1 MCEKTLHSNICLVY
15 SNGMRTILHSDL
27 NNFYASVES
36 LFHPEFS
43 NVPLV
48 VCGKAED
55 RHGIVLAKNM
65 IAKKAGVKTGMV
77 LFEAKKLCPNLVCIE
92 AHHDL
97 YLKYSRAVRKI
108 YLEYTDQVEPF
119 GIDEA
124 WLDVSSSTIH
134 GGDGYKIAEEIRKRV
149 KEEIGLTVSIG
160 VSFNK
165 VFAKL
170 GSDMK
175 KPDAVTVISKD
186 NFKNKVWGLPASDIL
201 YVGKATK
208 EKLEKLNIH
217 TIGEL
222 ATFSKPILV
231 SKLGKWG
238 EVLLSYAR
246 GQDVDPVRKYDEF
259 EELKSIGNSITYY
272 RDIKTDEDVFSL
284 LILIAESVC
293 ARMKHAGFK
302 CARTLSL
309 VVTND
314 KLETTVRMT
323 KPATPMTL
331 SSEIAQTAFD
341 LFKKTFSWSSALVRM
356 LGITVSDFTEH
367 KQLALFED
375 EKKKDKLVKLEN
387 VIEQMRE
394 KYGRKIINKA
404 VIFKDEHMLNL
415 NIKGDPSALSSDV
428 ASLSPLDTATYHKK

>member
-1 MCEKTLHSNICLVY
+1 
-15 SNGMRTILHSDL
+15 MRTILHSDL

-36 LFHPEFS
+36 LFHPEYS
-43 NVPLV
+43 GCPLV
-48 VCGKAED
+48 VCGKVED

-77 LFEAKKLCPNLVCIE
+77 LFEAKKFCPNLVCIE

-124 WLDVSSSTIH
+124 WLDVTHSNAC

-186 NFKNKVWGLPASDIL
+186 NFKNKVWGLPASDLL
-201 YVGKATK
+201 YVGRATK
-208 EKLEKLNIH
+208 DKLEKLNIH

-222 ATFSKPILV
+222 ATFSKPILT

-272 RDIKTDEDVFSL
+272 RDIKTDDDVYSL
-284 LILIAESVC
+284 LILLSESVC

-323 KPATPMTL
+323 KATTPMSL
-331 SSEIAQTAFD
+331 STEMAQTAFD
-341 LFKKTFSWSSALVRM
+341 LFKKTFSWSTALVRM

-387 VIEQMRE
+387 VVEQMRE

-404 VIFKDEHMLNL
+404 VILKDEHMVNL
-415 NIKGDPSALSSDV
+415 NIKGDPGSLSSDV
-428 ASLSPLDTATYHKK
+428 ATASPLETAKYHKK

>member
-1 MCEKTLHSNICLVY
+1 
-15 SNGMRTILHSDL
+15 MRTILHSDL

-36 LFHPEFS
+36 LFHPEYAGC
-43 NVPLV
+43 PLV
-48 VCGKAED
+48 VCGRVED

-124 WLDVSSSTIH
+124 WLDVTHSNAC

-186 NFKNKVWGLPASDIL
+186 NFKNKVWGLPASDLL
-201 YVGKATK
+201 YVGRATK
-208 EKLEKLNIH
+208 DKLEKLNIH

-222 ATFSKPILV
+222 ATFSKPILT

-272 RDIKTDEDVFSL
+272 RDIKTDDDVYSL
-284 LILIAESVC
+284 LILLSESVC

-323 KPATPMTL
+323 KATTPMSL
-331 SSEIAQTAFD
+331 STEMAQTAFD
-341 LFKKTFSWSSALVRM
+341 LFKKTFSWSTALVRM

-387 VIEQMRE
+387 VVEQMRE

-404 VIFKDEHMLNL
+404 VILKDEHMVNL
-415 NIKGDPSALSSDV
+415 NIKGDPGSLSSDV
-428 ASLSPLDTATYHKK
+428 ATASPLETATYHKK

>member
-1 MCEKTLHSNICLVY
+1 
-15 SNGMRTILHSDL
+15 MRTILHSDL

-36 LFHPEFS
+36 LFHPEYAGC
-43 NVPLV
+43 PLV
-48 VCGKAED
+48 VCGRVED

-77 LFEAKKLCPNLVCIE
+77 LFEAKKLCPNLICIE

-108 YLEYTDQVEPF
+108 YLKYTDQVEPF

-124 WLDVSSSTIH
+124 WLDVTHSNAC

-186 NFKNKVWGLPASDIL
+186 NFKNKVWGLPASDLL
-201 YVGKATK
+201 YVGRATK
-208 EKLEKLNIH
+208 DKLEKLNIH

-222 ATFSKPILV
+222 ATFSKPILT

-272 RDIKTDEDVFSL
+272 RDIKTDDDVYSL
-284 LILIAESVC
+284 LILLSESVC
-293 ARMKHAGFK
+293 SRMKHAGFK

-323 KPATPMTL
+323 KATTPMSL
-331 SSEIAQTAFD
+331 STEMAQTAFD
-341 LFKKTFSWSSALVRM
+341 LFKKTFSWSTALVRM

-387 VIEQMRE
+387 VVEQMRE

-404 VIFKDEHMLNL
+404 VILKDEHMVNL
-415 NIKGDPSALSSDV
+415 NIKGDSGSLSSDV
-428 ASLSPLDTATYHKK
+428 ATASPLETAKYHKK

>member
-1 MCEKTLHSNICLVY
+1 
-15 SNGMRTILHSDL
+15 MRTILHSDL

-36 LFHPEFS
+36 LFHPEY
-43 NVPLV
+43 VGCPLV
-48 VCGKAED
+48 VCGRVED

-124 WLDVSSSTIH
+124 WLDVTHSNAC

-186 NFKNKVWGLPASDIL
+186 NFKNKVWGLPASDLL

-208 EKLEKLNIH
+208 DKLEKLNIH

-222 ATFSKPILV
+222 ATFSKPILT

-272 RDIKTDEDVFSL
+272 RDIKTDDDVYSL
-284 LILIAESVC
+284 LILLSESVC

-323 KPATPMTL
+323 KATTPMSL
-331 SSEIAQTAFD
+331 STEMAQTAFD
-341 LFKKTFSWSSALVRM
+341 LFKKTFSWSTALVRM

-387 VIEQMRE
+387 VVEQMRE

-404 VIFKDEHMLNL
+404 VILKDEHMVNL
-415 NIKGDPSALSSDV
+415 NIKGDPGSLSSDV
-428 ASLSPLDTATYHKK
+428 ATASPLETATYHKK

>member
-1 MCEKTLHSNICLVY
+1 
-15 SNGMRTILHSDL
+15 MRTILHSDL

-36 LFHPEFS
+36 LFHPEYAGC
-43 NVPLV
+43 PLV
-48 VCGKAED
+48 VCGKTED

-77 LFEAKKLCPNLVCIE
+77 LFEAKKLCPNLICIE

-124 WLDVSSSTIH
+124 WLDVTHSNAC

-186 NFKNKVWGLPASDIL
+186 NFKNKVWGLPASDLL
-201 YVGKATK
+201 YVGRATK
-208 EKLEKLNIH
+208 DKLEKLNIH

-222 ATFSKPILV
+222 ATFSKPILT

-272 RDIKTDEDVFSL
+272 RDIKTDDDVYSL
-284 LILIAESVC
+284 LILLSESVC

-323 KPATPMTL
+323 KATTPMSL
-331 SSEIAQTAFD
+331 STEMAQTAFD
-341 LFKKTFSWSSALVRM
+341 LFKKTFSWSTALVRM

-387 VIEQMRE
+387 VVEQMRE

-404 VIFKDEHMLNL
+404 VILKDEHMVNL
-415 NIKGDPSALSSDV
+415 NIKGDPGSLSSDV
-428 ASLSPLDTATYHKK
+428 ATASPLETATYHKK

>member
-1 MCEKTLHSNICLVY
+1 
-15 SNGMRTILHSDL
+15 MRTILHSDL

-36 LFHPEFS
+36 LFHPEYAGC
-43 NVPLV
+43 PLV
-48 VCGKAED
+48 VCGRVED

-65 IAKKAGVKTGMV
+65 IAKRAGVKTGMV
-77 LFEAKKLCPNLVCIE
+77 LFEAKKFCPNLVCIE

-124 WLDVSSSTIH
+124 WLDVTHSNAC

-186 NFKNKVWGLPASDIL
+186 NFKNKVWGLPASDLL

-208 EKLEKLNIH
+208 DKLEKLNIH

-222 ATFSKPILV
+222 ATFSKPILT

-272 RDIKTDEDVFSL
+272 RDIKTDDDVYSL
-284 LILIAESVC
+284 LILLSESVC

-323 KPATPMTL
+323 KATTPMSL
-331 SSEIAQTAFD
+331 STEMAQTAFD
-341 LFKKTFSWSSALVRM
+341 LFKKTFSWSTALVRM

-387 VIEQMRE
+387 VVEQMRE

-404 VIFKDEHMLNL
+404 VILKDEHMVNL
-415 NIKGDPSALSSDV
+415 NIKGDPGSLSSDV
-428 ASLSPLDTATYHKK
+428 ATASPLETAKYHKK

>member
-1 MCEKTLHSNICLVY
+1 
-15 SNGMRTILHSDL
+15 MRTILHSDL

-36 LFHPEFS
+36 LFHPEYAGC
-43 NVPLV
+43 PLV
-48 VCGKAED
+48 VCGRVED

-124 WLDVSSSTIH
+124 WLDVTHSNIC

-186 NFKNKVWGLPASDIL
+186 NFKNKVWGLPASDLL

-208 EKLEKLNIH
+208 DKLEKLNIH

-222 ATFSKPILV
+222 ATFSKPILT

-272 RDIKTDEDVFSL
+272 RDIKTDDDVYSL
-284 LILIAESVC
+284 LILLSESVC

-323 KPATPMTL
+323 KATTPMSL
-331 SSEIAQTAFD
+331 STEMAQTAFD
-341 LFKKTFSWSSALVRM
+341 LFKKTFSWSTALVRM

-387 VIEQMRE
+387 VVEQMRE

-404 VIFKDEHMLNL
+404 VILKDEHMVNL
-415 NIKGDPSALSSDV
+415 NIKGDPGSLSSDV
-428 ASLSPLDTATYHKK
+428 ATASPLETAKYHKK

>member
-1 MCEKTLHSNICLVY
+1 
-15 SNGMRTILHSDL
+15 MRTILHSDL

-36 LFHPEFS
+36 LFHPEYAGC
-43 NVPLV
+43 PLV
-48 VCGKAED
+48 VCGRVED

-124 WLDVSSSTIH
+124 WLDVTHSNAC

-186 NFKNKVWGLPASDIL
+186 NFKNKVWGLSASDLL
-201 YVGKATK
+201 YVGRATK
-208 EKLEKLNIH
+208 DKLEKLNIH

-222 ATFSKPILV
+222 ATFSKPILT

-272 RDIKTDEDVFSL
+272 RDIKTDDDVYSL
-284 LILIAESVC
+284 LILLSESVC

-323 KPATPMTL
+323 KATTPMSL
-331 SSEIAQTAFD
+331 STEMAQTAFD
-341 LFKKTFSWSSALVRM
+341 LFKKTFSWSTALVRM

-387 VIEQMRE
+387 VVEQMRE

-404 VIFKDEHMLNL
+404 VILKDEHMLNL
-415 NIKGDPSALSSDV
+415 NIKGDPGSLSSDV
-428 ASLSPLDTATYHKK
+428 ATASPLETAKYHKK

>member
-1 MCEKTLHSNICLVY
+1 
-15 SNGMRTILHSDL
+15 MRTILHSDL

-36 LFHPEFS
+36 LFHPEYAGC
-43 NVPLV
+43 PLV
-48 VCGKAED
+48 VCGRVED

-65 IAKKAGVKTGMV
+65 IAKKTGVKTGMV

-124 WLDVSSSTIH
+124 WLDVTHSNAC

-186 NFKNKVWGLPASDIL
+186 NFKNKVWGLPASDLL
-201 YVGKATK
+201 YVGRATK
-208 EKLEKLNIH
+208 DKLEKLNIH

-222 ATFSKPILV
+222 ATFSKPILT

-272 RDIKTDEDVFSL
+272 RDIKTDDDVYSL
-284 LILIAESVC
+284 LILLSESVC

-323 KPATPMTL
+323 KATTPMSL
-331 SSEIAQTAFD
+331 STEMAQTAFD
-341 LFKKTFSWSSALVRM
+341 LFKKTFSWSTALVRM

-387 VIEQMRE
+387 VVEQMRE

-404 VIFKDEHMLNL
+404 VILKDEHMLNL
-415 NIKGDPSALSSDV
+415 NIKGDPGSLSSDV
-428 ASLSPLDTATYHKK
+428 ATASPLETAKYHKK